1 MKSGNATKD
10 KIERAAL
17 HLFAEVGVD
26 GASVR
31 DIARQAGISLGALY
45 NHYESKDELAWALFS
60 EAWENIADEMRAV
73 ARPRQGIRAKLHAIV
88 DYVFSLFERDPDL
101 VRFIFLQ
108 RHRNLPRVRLGVSN
122 PYFVFRGLIHNAMI
136 HEEVPQHDPDV
147 AASMVMGAIIQTI
160 DTVLLGRIDR
170 DPRELTEAVT
180 DGVVRLLTS
189 PPPCS
194 K

>member
-26 GASVR
+26 GTSMR
-31 DIARQAGISLGALY
+31 DIAREAGISLGAIY
-45 NHYESKDELAWALFS
+45 NHYESKDELAWAIFS
-60 EAWENIADEMRAV
+60 EAWGSIADEMRAV
-73 ARPRQGIRAKLHAIV
+73 ARPCQGIRAKLRAIIAF
-88 DYVFSLFERDPDL
+88 VFSMFESDPDL
-101 VRFIFLQ
+101 VRFLFFQ

-136 HEEVPQHDPDV
+136 HDEVPERDPDV

-170 DPRELTEAVT
+170 DPLDLIEDVT
-180 DGVVRLLTS
+180 DGTLRLLS
-189 PPPCS
+189 HRLAE
-194 K
+194 